1 MHVITRSASAALV
14 ALLLVTAQLPAVAG
28 RSEPSGL
35 SAERLKRIGQ
45 MIERRIAANDIS
57 GAVTLIA
64 RKGRIAH
71 FEAHG
76 LMDIQSKKPMS
87 RDALFWIASMTKPI
101 AAVAILMLN
110 EEGRLRLNDPVSR
123 FIPQYADLKV
133 AVPLPGATAGSEGE
147 FRTVPANRQITI
159 RDLLTHTSGI
169 VTGAGISAREAAKI
183 ARQPTDTL
191 ADRIPRLALVPLE
204 FQPGTQWQYSPGVGF
219 DVLGRIVEVASG
231 QTFDQFLR
239 QRIFDPLGMKNTSFN
254 VSEPQ
259 KLRLAMRYQRTPSG
273 LQTQEPRAATT
284 YFSGAG
290 GLVSSAEDYLQFAQM
305 LLNRGQLNG
314 QRVLSPRAVDI
325 MRSVHIPDTLPGRQ
339 AGEGYGLGVRVVT
352 SAAARSTLLS
362 DGSYGWAGAAGTR
375 FWIDPREQ
383 LVAILMV
390 HTPAVGLGFDFENV
404 VMQAVLDE

>member
-1 MHVITRSASAALV
+1 MHVITRSAP
-14 ALLLVTAQLPAVAG
+14 ALLLGLSLVTAHLPAKAE
-28 RSEPSGL
+28 RSEPSGF
-35 SAERLKRIGQ
+35 STERLKRIGQ
-45 MIERRIAANDIS
+45 MIERRIAAHDIS
-57 GAVTLIA
+57 GAVTLVA
-64 RKGRIAH
+64 RKGRVAH

-76 LMDIQSKKPMS
+76 VMDLESKKPMT
-87 RDALFWIASMTKPI
+87 RDAVFWIASMTKPI
-101 AAVAILMLN
+101 AAVAILMMN

-133 AVPLPGATAGSEGE
+133 AVPLPGSEGE
-147 FRTVPANRQITI
+147 FRTVPASRPITI

-169 VTGAGISAREAAKI
+169 VTSAGISAREAAKI

-239 QRIFDPLGMKNTSFN
+239 QRVFDPLGMKSTAFN
-254 VSEPQ
+254 PTESQ
-259 KLRLAMRYQRTPSG
+259 KLRLATRYQRTPAG
-273 LQTQEPRAATT
+273 LQKQDPRGATS

-290 GLVSSAEDYLQFAQM
+290 GLVSTAEDYLQFAQM

-314 QRVLSPRAVDI
+314 QRLLSPRAVDI
-325 MRSVHIPDTLPGRQ
+325 MRSVHIPATLPGRQ

-352 SAAARSTLLS
+352 DAAARSTLLS

-375 FWIDPREQ
+375 FWIDPQQQ
-383 LVAILMV
+383 LVAIIMV

-404 VMQAVLDE
+404 VMQAVVDDGQL

>member
-1 MHVITRSASAALV
+1 MHVITRSTPAALV
-14 ALLLVTAQLPAVAG
+14 GLLLVVLQVPAAAQ
-28 RSEPSGL
+28 RSESSGL
-35 SAERLKRIGQ
+35 SAERLKRIGD
-45 MIERRIAANDIS
+45 MIERRIAAHDIS

-76 LMDIQSKKPMS
+76 VMDIQSKKPMS
-87 RDALFWIASMTKPI
+87 KDAVFWIASMTKPI

-123 FIPQYADLKV
+123 FIPQYAELKV

-147 FRTVPANRQITI
+147 FQTVPANRQITI

-191 ADRIPRLALVPLE
+191 ADRIPRLARVPLE
-204 FQPGTQWQYSPGVGF
+204 FHPGTQWQYSPGVGF
-219 DVLGRIVEVASG
+219 DVLGRVVEVASG
-231 QTFDQFLR
+231 QSFDQFIR
-239 QRIFDPLGMKNTSFN
+239 ERIFDPLGMKDTAFN
-254 VSEPQ
+254 PKDAQ
-259 KLRLAMRYQRTPSG
+259 TRRLATRYQRTETG
-273 LQTQEPRAATT
+273 LQKVEPRAATT

-290 GLVSSAEDYLQFAQM
+290 GLSSTAEDYLQFAQM

-314 QRVLSPRAVDI
+314 RRLLSPRAVDI
-325 MRSVHIPDTLPGRQ
+325 LRSVHIPDTLPGRLP
-339 AGEGYGLGVRVVT
+339 GEGYGLGVRVVT
-352 SAAARSTLLS
+352 DAALRSTLLS

-375 FWIDPREQ
+375 FWIDPDLQ

-390 HTPAVGLGFDFENV
+390 HTPAAGLGFDFENV